1 MLTLLCISLIAQDV
15 GAQSFSESEW
25 QIIRSL
31 SPAVL
36 QKDATNGFE
45 TNKEAAT
52 LGQHLFFDKR
62 LSSNGEV
69 SCATCHIP
77 EKYFTDGLS
86 VSQGI
91 KPLDRN
97 APSVLNAAHQRW
109 FFWDGR
115 TDTLWGQPIQTIEH
129 PSEMNMSRSEAL
141 SIIQQDDVLH
151 KQWNNVFGAMESR
164 SEDENAAML
173 SKSIA
178 AYITSL
184 SAANA
189 PFDAFVNGDNSAI
202 SESAK
207 RGLHFFITDGGCLR
221 CHFGPWFTDGSFH
234 SVGVPPLNG
243 GPLKDSGRYGAIDQL
258 KQAEFGAGSE
268 FSEDKNGMRATITKH
283 IAKRKDDWG
292 AFRTPSLR
300 NVAKTSPF
308 MHAGQLATLDEVIEH
323 YSTLENFVSADH
335 HRETILIPLNMTE
348 QQKEDLKA
356 FLKTLTAPL
365 PDEALLTDPRQVNLE
380 HAQ

>member
-1 MLTLLCISLIAQDV
+1 MLVLLCISLIAQDV
-15 GAQSFSESEW
+15 AAQAFSENDW
-25 QIIRSL
+25 KVIRSL
-31 SPAVL
+31 SPAVIKL
-36 QKDATNGFE
+36 DTTNAFA
-45 TNKEAAT
+45 NSKEAAM

-91 KPLDRN
+91 KPLERN
-97 APSVLNAAHQRW
+97 STTLLNAAHQRW

-115 TDTLWGQPIQTIEH
+115 TDTLWGQPIETIEH
-129 PSEMNMSRSEAL
+129 PDEMNSGRTDVL
-141 SIIQQDDVLH
+141 RIIKQDDILH
-151 KQWNNVFGAMESR
+151 KQWERVFGAMNAQT
-164 SEDENAAML
+164 EDQNTAML
-173 SKSIA
+173 AKSIA
-178 AYITSL
+178 AYITQL
-184 SAANA
+184 SAIDA
-189 PFDAFVNGDNSAI
+189 PFDAFVRGDNSAI

-258 KQAEFGAGSE
+258 KRAEFGAGSE
-268 FSEDKNGMRATITKH
+268 FSDDKDGMRATITKH

-300 NVAKTSPF
+300 NVAKTPPF
-308 MHAGQLATLDEVIEH
+308 MHAGQLTTLDDVIEH

-335 HRETILIPLNMTE
+335 HRETILVPLNMTE
-348 QQKEDLKA
+348 LQKKDLIA
-356 FLKTLTAPL
+356 FLESLTAPL
-365 PDEALLTDPRQVNLE
+365 PDDALLKDPR
-380 HAQ
+380 

>member
-1 MLTLLCISLIAQDV
+1 MLVLLCISLIAQDV
-15 GAQSFSESEW
+15 AAQAFSENDW
-25 QIIRSL
+25 KVIRSL
-31 SPAVL
+31 SPAVIQL
-36 QKDATNGFE
+36 DTTNALA
-45 TNKEAAT
+45 NSKEAAM

-91 KPLDRN
+91 KPLKRN
-97 APSVLNAAHQRW
+97 STTLLNAAHQRW

-115 TDTLWGQPIQTIEH
+115 TDTLWGQPIETIEH
-129 PSEMNMSRSEAL
+129 PDEMNSGRTDVL
-141 SIIQQDDVLH
+141 RIIKQDDILH
-151 KQWNNVFGAMESR
+151 KQWERVFGAMNAQT
-164 SEDENAAML
+164 EDQNTAML
-173 SKSIA
+173 AKSIA
-178 AYITSL
+178 AYITQL
-184 SAANA
+184 STIDA
-189 PFDAFVNGDNSAI
+189 PFDAFVRGDNSAI

-258 KQAEFGAGSE
+258 KRAEFGAGSE
-268 FSEDKNGMRATITKH
+268 FSDDKDGMRATITKH

-300 NVAKTSPF
+300 NVAKTPPF
-308 MHAGQLATLDEVIEH
+308 MHAGQLTTLDDVIEH
-323 YSTLENFVSADH
+323 YSTL
-335 HRETILIPLNMTE
+335 
-348 QQKEDLKA
+348 
-356 FLKTLTAPL
+356 
-365 PDEALLTDPRQVNLE
+365 
-380 HAQ
+380 

>member
-1 MLTLLCISLIAQDV
+1 MLVLLCISLIAQDV
-15 GAQSFSESEW
+15 AAQAFSENDW
-25 QIIRSL
+25 KVIRSL
-31 SPAVL
+31 SPAVIQL
-36 QKDATNGFE
+36 DTTNALA
-45 TNKEAAT
+45 NSKEAAM

-91 KPLDRN
+91 KPLKRN
-97 APSVLNAAHQRW
+97 STTLLNAAHQRW

-115 TDTLWGQPIQTIEH
+115 TDTLWGQPIETIEH
-129 PSEMNMSRSEAL
+129 PDEMNSGRTDVL
-141 SIIQQDDVLH
+141 RIIKQDDILH
-151 KQWNNVFGAMESR
+151 KQWERVFGAMNAQT
-164 SEDENAAML
+164 EDQNTAML
-173 SKSIA
+173 AKSIA
-178 AYITSL
+178 AYITQL
-184 SAANA
+184 SAIDA
-189 PFDAFVNGDNSAI
+189 PFDAFVRGDNSAI

-243 GPLKDSGRYGAIDQL
+243 GQLKDSGRYGAIDQL
-258 KQAEFGAGSE
+258 KRAEFGAGSE
-268 FSEDKNGMRATITKH
+268 FSDDKDGMRATITKH

-300 NVAKTSPF
+300 NVAKTPPF
-308 MHAGQLATLDEVIEH
+308 MHAGQLATLDDVIEH

-335 HRETILIPLNMTE
+335 HRETILVPLNMTE
-348 QQKEDLKA
+348 LQKKDLIA
-356 FLKTLTAPL
+356 FLESLTAPL
-365 PDEALLTDPRQVNLE
+365 PDDALLKDPR
-380 HAQ
+380 

>member
-1 MLTLLCISLIAQDV
+1 MLVLLCISLIAQDV
-15 GAQSFSESEW
+15 AAQAFSENDW
-25 QIIRSL
+25 KVIRSL
-31 SPAVL
+31 SPAVIKL
-36 QKDATNGFE
+36 DTTNAFA
-45 TNKEAAT
+45 NSKEAAM

-91 KPLDRN
+91 KPLKRN
-97 APSVLNAAHQRW
+97 STTLLNAAHQRW

-115 TDTLWGQPIQTIEH
+115 TDTLWGQPIETIEH
-129 PSEMNMSRSEAL
+129 PDEMNSGRTDVL
-141 SIIQQDDVLH
+141 RIIKQDDILH
-151 KQWNNVFGAMESR
+151 KQWERVFGAMNAQT
-164 SEDENAAML
+164 EDQNTAML
-173 SKSIA
+173 AKSIA
-178 AYITSL
+178 AYITQL
-184 SAANA
+184 SAIDA
-189 PFDAFVNGDNSAI
+189 PFDAFVRGDNSAI

-258 KQAEFGAGSE
+258 KRAEFGAGSE
-268 FSEDKNGMRATITKH
+268 FSDDKDGMRATITKH

-300 NVAKTSPF
+300 NVAKTPPF
-308 MHAGQLATLDEVIEH
+308 MHAGQLTTLDDVIEH

-335 HRETILIPLNMTE
+335 HRETILVPLNMTE
-348 QQKEDLKA
+348 LQKKDLIA
-356 FLKTLTAPL
+356 FLESLTAPL
-365 PDEALLTDPRQVNLE
+365 PDDALLKDPR
-380 HAQ
+380 

>member
-1 MLTLLCISLIAQDV
+1 MLVLLCISLIAQDV
-15 GAQSFSESEW
+15 ATQVFSENDW
-25 QIIRSL
+25 KVIRSL
-31 SPAVL
+31 SPAVIQL
-36 QKDATNGFE
+36 DTTNAFA
-45 TNKEAAT
+45 NSKEAAM

-86 VSQGI
+86 VSEGI
-91 KPLDRN
+91 KPLERN
-97 APSVLNAAHQRW
+97 STTLLNAAHQRW

-115 TDTLWGQPIQTIEH
+115 TDTLWGQPIETIEH
-129 PSEMNMSRSEAL
+129 PDEMNSGRTDVL
-141 SIIQQDDVLH
+141 RIIKQDDILH
-151 KQWNNVFGAMESR
+151 KQWERVFGAMNAQT
-164 SEDENAAML
+164 EDQNTAML
-173 SKSIA
+173 AKSIA
-178 AYITSL
+178 AYITQL
-184 SAANA
+184 SAIDA
-189 PFDAFVNGDNSAI
+189 PFDAFVRGDNSAI

-207 RGLHFFITDGGCLR
+207 RGLHFIITDGGCLR

-258 KQAEFGAGSE
+258 KRAEFGAGSE
-268 FSEDKNGMRATITKH
+268 FSDDKDGMRATITKH

-300 NVAKTSPF
+300 NVAKTPPF
-308 MHAGQLATLDEVIEH
+308 MHAGQLTTLDDVIEH

-335 HRETILIPLNMTE
+335 HRETILVPLNMTE
-348 QQKEDLKA
+348 LQKKDLIA
-356 FLKTLTAPL
+356 FLESLTAPL
-365 PDEALLTDPRQVNLE
+365 PDDALLKDPR
-380 HAQ
+380 

>member
-1 MLTLLCISLIAQDV
+1 MLVLLCISLIAQDV
-15 GAQSFSESEW
+15 AAQAFSENDW
-25 QIIRSL
+25 KVIRSL
-31 SPAVL
+31 SPAVIQL
-36 QKDATNGFE
+36 DTTNAFA
-45 TNKEAAT
+45 NSKEAAM

-91 KPLDRN
+91 KPLERN
-97 APSVLNAAHQRW
+97 STTLLNAAHQRW

-115 TDTLWGQPIQTIEH
+115 TDTLWGQPIETIEH
-129 PSEMNMSRSEAL
+129 PDEMNSGRTDVL
-141 SIIQQDDVLH
+141 RIIKQDDILH
-151 KQWNNVFGAMESR
+151 KQWERVFGAMNAQT
-164 SEDENAAML
+164 EDQNTAML
-173 SKSIA
+173 AKSIA
-178 AYITSL
+178 AYITQL
-184 SAANA
+184 SAIDA
-189 PFDAFVNGDNSAI
+189 PFDAFVRGDNSAI

-258 KQAEFGAGSE
+258 KRAEFGAGSE
-268 FSEDKNGMRATITKH
+268 FSDDKDGMRATITKH

-300 NVAKTSPF
+300 NVAKTPPF
-308 MHAGQLATLDEVIEH
+308 MHAGQLTTLDDVIEH

-335 HRETILIPLNMTE
+335 HRETILVPLNMTE
-348 QQKEDLKA
+348 LQKKDLKA
-356 FLKTLTAPL
+356 FLESLTAPL
-365 PDEALLTDPRQVNLE
+365 PDDALLKDPR
-380 HAQ
+380 